1 MRPKKHI
8 VSHIL
13 GFALVINLAAQDTQN
28 WVSDHLNVSG
38 YVKFLNT
45 SSFISLDSIAN
56 DNLIHNR
63 TNIRLYANDDLTL
76 GLELRNR
83 VFWGTSVRSF
93 PNFVQ
98 SVKNPNQDINLDAL
112 LIHEPAILM
121 LSTIDRLYVDY
132 HKEKWQLV
140 VGRQRINWGKNLVWN
155 PNDLFN
161 AYNFLDFDYEERPG
175 ADALRAKYFTSGDSS
190 FEFAIS
196 YAKVWRENTVALKYN
211 FNKHQYDFQ
220 LIAAKFLNDLTLGIG
235 WEGVIKDVGFKGE
248 LSYFMPNDRSE
259 GDNALVG
266 SISFDYYFA
275 NDMSINIST
284 LYNSDGAGDVD
295 FFGDSLMNNAT
306 IDAKNLMPNKWSL
319 FGQFSKTFTP
329 AITGS
334 MASIYAV
341 DLNSVFLTPQFTYN
355 ISQNW
360 DFDVTGQIFYGKQE
374 DEFKNLGNSIFLRFR
389 YSF

>member
-1 MRPKKHI
+1 MVFVCI
-8 VSHIL
+8 MESI
-13 GFALVINLAAQDTQN
+13 AQEKRS
-28 WVSDHLNVSG
+28 WASEHLTLSG

-45 SSFISLDSIAN
+45 SSFVSLDSIAN

-63 TNIRLYANDDLTL
+63 TNLKVYANDNLTL
-76 GLELRNR
+76 ALELRNR
-83 VFWGTSVRSF
+83 LFWGTSVRSF
-93 PNFVQ
+93 PDF
-98 SVKNPNQDINLDAL
+98 SSTVKNPNQDIDLNAFLLD
-112 LIHEPAILM
+112 EPAILM

-132 HKEKWQLV
+132 HKGKWQLV

-175 ADALRAKYFTSGDSS
+175 ADAVRAKYFTSGDSS
-190 FEFAIS
+190 LEFAIS
-196 YAKVWRENTVALKYN
+196 YAHVWKDNTLAIKYN

-220 LIAAKFLNDLTLGIG
+220 FIAAKFLNDYTLGMG

-248 LSYFMPNDRSE
+248 LSYFMPNDRAE
-259 GDNALVG
+259 GNNSFVG
-266 SISFDYYFA
+266 SVSFDYYFA
-275 NDMSINIST
+275 NDISVNIST
-284 LYNSDGAGDVD
+284 LYNSAGAGDVD
-295 FFGDSLMNNAT
+295 FFGGSLANNAT

-319 FGQFSKTFTP
+319 FGQVTKTFTP

-334 MASIYAV
+334 LASIYAV

-374 DEFKNLGNSIFLRFR
+374 NEFKNLGNSIFLRFR

>member
-1 MRPKKHI
+1 MA
-8 VSHIL
+8 
-13 GFALVINLAAQDTQN
+13 FALAVNVTAQEKQS
-28 WVSDHLNVSG
+28 WVSEHLDVSG

-45 SSFISLDSIAN
+45 SSFTSLDSIAN

-63 TNIRLYANDDLTL
+63 LNFRMYASDNLTL
-76 GLELRNR
+76 ALELRNR
-83 VFWGTSVRSF
+83 LFWGTSVRSLPDF
-93 PNFVQ
+93 AAT
-98 SVKNPNQDINLDAL
+98 VKNPNQDIDLNAFL
-112 LIHEPAILM
+112 LKEPAILL
-121 LSTIDRLYVDY
+121 LSTLDRLYLDY
-132 HKEKWQLV
+132 HKGKWQLV
-140 VGRQRINWGKNLVWN
+140 AGRQRINWGKNLVWN
-155 PNDLFN
+155 PNDFFN

-175 ADALRAKYFTSGDSS
+175 ADAVRVKYFTSGDSS
-190 FEFAIS
+190 LEFAIS
-196 YAKVWRENTVALKYN
+196 YADRWEDNTMAIKYN
-211 FNKHQYDFQ
+211 FNKYQYDFQ
-220 LIAAKFLNDLTLGIG
+220 FIASKYLNDLALGMG
-235 WEGVIKDVGFKGE
+235 WEGVINDVGFKGE

-259 GDNALVG
+259 GNNSFVG

-275 NDMSINIST
+275 NDISITMST
-284 LYNSDGAGDVD
+284 LYNSNGVGDVD
-295 FFGDSLMNNAT
+295 FFGGSSMNNAT

-374 DEFKNLGNSIFLRFR
+374 NEFKNLGNSIFLRFR